1 MLQIQVMYI
10 IFQLYSK
17 TQKITSVNNY
27 SDEIKFGTNSSIKP
41 TLIDDSAEIVM

>member
-10 IFQLYSK
+10 IFQLCRK

-27 SDEIKFGTNSSIKP
+27 IDEIKFWDKQFNQINSYCQ
-41 TLIDDSAEIVM
+41 VC